1 MYRYGG
7 LIMTFILHIFCYFI
21 FCGLELTTEIPEI
34 TGFIRGNYWKAQ
46 FMYLYFLDEMELN
59 NGYKE
64 LKHYRML
71 LGLQWFS

>member
-1 MYRYGG
+1 MSVEQQVC
-7 LIMTFILHIFCYFI
+7 LTF
-21 FCGLELTTEIPEI
+21 T
-34 TGFIRGNYWKAQ
+34 WKAQ

-71 LGLQWFS
+71 LGLQWFG